1 MEKKLCHTCQKE
13 YSRNPKFSQK
23 QWDESKRCSNECKWE
38 AKYNP
43 DLIRRKKIAFV
54 WQGVSDLKI
63 LAQWN
68 DGLREAM
75 RIIHLSGYQ
84 VKFYEP
90 WNEIT
95 DVDLILYWE
104 APCTAMGT
112 NGPHYNKVREN
123 PIKKALLFAG
133 GPIKAEWVKGF
144 DLLFLESKINE
155 HECDELGIRWK
166 HAFGINDRNFVYSKR
181 ENPKKIWDGMLAGTG
196 ASWKRQ
202 WLIGEALGEKAIL
215 MGRDQDTDPMPF
227 RVCRE
232 HGSTVLG
239 EQSSQFVAKTLR
251 QSHTCINPCDYWGGG
266 QRATLEAM
274 AMGVP
279 VICCDDSPKNREFI
293 EESGFGRVVGPNVPD
308 IRHAVEE
315 LKANPMDPMI
325 GVNYVKSKW
334 SAKIYAEQIIEGI
347 KELLCQESQL

>member
-1 MEKKLCHTCQKE
+1 MKSLKQTKPCESCGKITE
-13 YSRNPKFSQK
+13 RNPKYSQK
-23 QWDESKRCSNECKWE
+23 QWDAFKRCSNQCKWD
-38 AKYNP
+38 AKYKP
-43 DLIRRKKIAFV
+43 DKFRRKKIAFV
-54 WQGVSDLKI
+54 WQGVSDPKI
-63 LAQWN
+63 FNQWN
-68 DGLREAM
+68 DGLREAV
-75 RIIHLSGYQ
+75 RIINNSGYE

-90 WNEIT
+90 WHEIT
-95 DVDLILYWE
+95 DVDIILYWE
-104 APCTAMGT
+104 APCTAMGV

-133 GPIKAEWVKGF
+133 GPIKIEWVRGF

-155 HECDELGIRWK
+155 RECDELGISWK

-181 ENPKKIWDGMLAGTG
+181 ENPEKIWDGMLAGSG

-251 QSHTCINPCDYWGGG
+251 QSHTCVNPCDFWGGG

-279 VICCDDSPKNREFI
+279 VICCNDSPKNREFI
-293 EESGFGRVVGPNVPD
+293 EESGFGMIVNPSVPD
-308 IRHAVEE
+308 IRSAVET
-315 LKANPMDPMI
+315 LKNVQLDPMI
-325 GVNYVKSKW
+325 GVNYIKNKW
-334 SAKIYAEQIIEGI
+334 SAKIYAQQLLIGI
-347 KELLCQESQL
+347 KELLSC